1 MTYQKHECKYCGEL
15 TTYELCRDCYQLSK
29 ENIIIKNDQG
39 KWIKNVIKGKEYKFF
54 DSNKEYILKQDIL
67 NEYEMRFYNIVR
79 KTLKL
84 KYTIIPQVN
93 LQSIISTNSN
103 KRNDELYRN
112 VDFAL
117 FYSKT
122 FTPFLII
129 ELNGQQHY
137 TNEYYKER
145 DKSVKQI
152 LDKVQIPLLTIDI
165 KTIKRMTDKDIYK
178 IMAQVISYL
187 NPGFFKRIFCKPVNK
202 MDLTW
207 ATKKLGQ

>member
-1 MTYQKHECKYCGEL
+1 MTYQKHECKFCGEL

-29 ENIIIKNDQG
+29 DNFIIKNDQG
-39 KWIKNVIKGKEYKFF
+39 KWIKNVVKGNEYKFF
-54 DSNKEYILKQDIL
+54 DSNKEYVLKQDIL

-79 KTLKL
+79 KALKL

-93 LQSIISTNSN
+93 LQSIISTNTN

-165 KTIKRMTDKDIYK
+165 KTIKRMSDKDIYN

-187 NPGFFKRIFCKPVNK
+187 NPGFLKKLFGKPTNK
-202 MDLTW
+202 MDLNW
-207 ATKKLGQ
+207 AMKKLGQ

>member
-1 MTYQKHECKYCGEL
+1 MQKHECEYCGQL
-15 TTYELCRDCYQLSK
+15 TNYELCRDCYQLSK
-29 ENIIIKNDQG
+29 ENIIIKNDDG
-39 KWIKNVIKGKEYKFF
+39 KWIKNVIKGNEYKFY
-54 DSNKEYILKQDIL
+54 DSNKEYVLKQDIL
-67 NEYEMRFYNIVR
+67 NEFEMRFYNIVR
-79 KTLKL
+79 KALKM

-93 LQSIISTNSN
+93 LQSIISTNTN

-152 LDKVQIPLLTIDI
+152 LDKVKIPLLTIDI
-165 KTIKRMTDKDIYK
+165 KTLKRMSDKEIYN

-187 NPGFFKRIFCKPVNK
+187 NPGFFKRIFGKAGDK